1 MPAEMTPPPQFESA
15 FQTLLS
21 GFGRLELLSGAIRSA
36 AQREHEFLRKN
47 EIGLREISREDRVLS
62 AHSMSYRDI
71 RTNAPIFYD
80 YKERGVKEL
89 TEDLVSY
96 RNKQY
101 QWVLVEAFEFF
112 EHFVKVCCLEC
123 GRLNPGGETANAKDG
138 LAARLNVLRAYLP
151 SFCALEVRNAR
162 QLNYRSAIA
171 LIEMLRH
178 VVVHN
183 GGWIRDET
191 KFFEKLGSLVQ
202 KNNGGKHDPDVEN
215 HAKFFLFKGRHGIE
229 VYLLEEADMKRSP
242 MYTDR
247 LGTLLGWLLTY
258 ASSLNDHLVRAIK
271 SSSPVTS

>member
-1 MPAEMTPPPQFESA
+1 MTQPPQLELA

-21 GFGRLELLSGAIRSA
+21 GFGRLDLLSSAIRSA

-47 EIGLREISREDRVLS
+47 EIGLREINREDLVVS
-62 AHSMSYRDI
+62 THNMTYRDI

-80 YKERGVKEL
+80 FKERGVKEL
-89 TEDLVSY
+89 TEDLISY

-101 QWVLVEAFEFF
+101 QWVLVDAFEFF
-112 EHFVKVCCLEC
+112 EHFVKACCLEC
-123 GRLNPGGETANAKDG
+123 VRLNPGGETANANDG

-151 SFCALEVRNAR
+151 SFCTLEVSNAR

-191 KFFEKLGSLVQ
+191 KFFKKLGSLVQ
-202 KNNGGKHDPDVEN
+202 KNNGGKHDSDIEN
-215 HAKFFLFKGRHGIE
+215 HAKFFLFRGRHGIE
-229 VYLLEEADMKRSP
+229 VYLLEEADKKRSP
-242 MYTDR
+242 MHTDR

-258 ASSLNDHLVRAIK
+258 ASSLNDHLVRATK
-271 SSSPVTS
+271 